1 MEYTVSADLK
11 VLDKGFGEKLTEQEL
26 LEAGANI
33 DALIAAGS
41 VTQSTPAQ
49 KAPAV
54 SQAPKVSEFN
64 TTNYEGDK

>member
-11 VLDKGFGEKLTEQEL
+11 VLDKGFGEKLTKEEL

-41 VTQSTPAQ
+41 VTQSTQAP
-49 KAPAV
+49 KAPEV
-54 SQAPKVSEFN
+54 SQAPKVSEFKS
-64 TTNYEGDK
+64 NYEGDK